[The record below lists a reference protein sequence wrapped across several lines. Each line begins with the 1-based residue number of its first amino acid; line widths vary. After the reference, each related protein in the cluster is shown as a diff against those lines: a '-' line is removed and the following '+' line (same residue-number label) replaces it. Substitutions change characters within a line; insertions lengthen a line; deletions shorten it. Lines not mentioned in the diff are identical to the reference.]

1 MEPEFIAAVIDDC
14 VCINDTDVSVGIND
28 TTTIDGGDWKYCDD
42 HNDSEDLVFIVVARG
57 DTIDATEIEDTYEGA
72 KSSGNTIDIMKG
84 DTVDVTETGNTVDD
98 NGSDNILVNTVVER
112 DIWEIHVEDVWCV
125 IALKRD
131 ILWTHRTCV
140 HIITTQM

>member
-28 TTTIDGGDWKYCDD
+28 ATTIDGGDWEDCDD

-98 NGSDNILVNTVVER
+98 NGADNILVNTVVER
-112 DIWEIHVEDVWCV
+112 D
-125 IALKRD
+125 
-131 ILWTHRTCV
+131 
-140 HIITTQM
+140 MM